1 MNKVNRCCLYFASS
15 RLNRNIAKLAEEA
28 FLPLGFSP
36 TYAYLLMA
44 LYEHQSMTSKALA
57 EELFITQST
66 LTRLVDKLVL
76 QGYVKREHSGRSS
89 ILELTEKGVN
99 IQEQIQKQWRKLYHA
114 YSEIIGYDEGE
125 ALVKQLHHF
134 SDQLENK

>member
-1 MNKVNRCCLYFASS
+1 MVKELTGGLKFYIICLF
-15 RLNRNIAKLAEEA
+15 
-28 FLPLGFSP
+28 
-36 TYAYLLMA
+36 
-44 LYEHQSMTSKALA
+44 
-57 EELFITQST
+57 
-66 LTRLVDKLVL
+66 D
-76 QGYVKREHSGRSS
+76 
-89 ILELTEKGVN
+89 TEKGVD